1 MIRSIASLTILILLV
16 STGLLSCGNLNF
28 DPQKSPDGFS
38 PESISGLSFW
48 LRADKKINV
57 SSGLVADWTD
67 AVASIQLNGPS
78 GQGASYISTDGE
90 FNGNPSVGFTGR
102 TDGSLYDLSTFLASI
117 PALCQPGYTVVMIMK
132 PDLIATSF
140 FSVFSIMNG
149 TIKLL
154 EAKFKYSSQ
163 GHRASFDLRHYAGPG
178 SPTSLLG
185 FAAEI
190 TPYASQVTIHGIRYE
205 GGSTARV
212 FRDGEFS
219 IPTGNGGGSPDTVGC
234 MGLSVNFGLNYTG
247 IGNPP
252 GINALKVAE
261 IMIYDWALDDD
272 SFRALG
278 CYAKKKY
285 GISNYLGSCN

>member
-1 MIRSIASLTILILLV
+1 VIRSIASLTILILLV
-16 STGLLSCGNLNF
+16 STGLLSCGKLNF

-102 TDGSLYDLSTFLASI
+102 PPGSIFILSNLSASI
-117 PALCQPGYTVVMIMK
+117 PALCQSGYTVVMIMK
-132 PDLIATSF
+132 PALITDPVP
-140 FSVFSIMNG
+140 FSVFFAKNNSNQTLVESKLSYAASEGHKVDFYLVHPATSSTSLYGFESQITPYPSG
-149 TIKLL
+149 VTI
-154 EAKFKYSSQ
+154 Q
-163 GHRASFDLRHYAGPG
+163 GIHYAGG
-178 SPTSLLG
+178 
-185 FAAEI
+185 
-190 TPYASQVTIHGIRYE
+190 AS
-205 GGSTARV
+205 SKV
-212 FRDGEFS
+212 FRDGVIS
-219 IPTGNGGGSPDTVGC
+219 QGLNTLSATVGPVGC
-234 MGLSVNFGLNYTG
+234 SSLILGLGLVSSDSNYSGTDSV
-247 IGNPP
+247 
-252 GINALKVAE
+252 KVAE